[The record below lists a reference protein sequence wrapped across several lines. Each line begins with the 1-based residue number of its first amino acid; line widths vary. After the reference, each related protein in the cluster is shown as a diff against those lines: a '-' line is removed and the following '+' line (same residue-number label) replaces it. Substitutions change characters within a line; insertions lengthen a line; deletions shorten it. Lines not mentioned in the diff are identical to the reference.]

1 MQVVVADAATRSRT
15 LLEQSETLASL
26 QRSATAAFALYRRT
40 RPAAAP
46 QSVVRAKALPAEG
59 IHPLLAAH
67 VPLNALAGLED
78 QVHARLDQPQKSF
91 WLESCMAGKAPGGSR
106 LSWCRGSANCGK
118 SGPG

>member
-1 MQVVVADAATRSRT
+1 MQVVVADAATRTRT

-26 QRSATAAFALYRRT
+26 QRSATAAFVLYRRT

-78 QVHARLDQPQKSF
+78 QVRARLCK
-91 WLESCMAGKAPGGSR
+91 C
-106 LSWCRGSANCGK
+106 
-118 SGPG
+118 

>member
-1 MQVVVADAATRSRT
+1 MQVVVADAATRTRT

-26 QRSATAAFALYRRT
+26 QRSATAALALYRRT

-78 QVHARLDQPQKSF
+78 QVRARLCKWGCSSAEHP
-91 WLESCMAGKAPGGSR
+91 WLVLCIACKAPGSSS
-106 LSWCRGSANCGK
+106 LS
-118 SGPG
+118 